1 MFLKSFRASSIS
13 LPLAISS
20 AAAAV
25 YSRSI
30 HSYCE
35 QAANITSP
43 IKDKVVLITG
53 ATAGIGRSCA
63 ITLAKH
69 DVKLV
74 LIGRRAD
81 RLDHLKQEI
90 LSKYPKSLIH
100 TVPLSVTDYEQVEKL
115 PTSLPKDFRDVDILI
130 NNAGTVN

>member
-1 MFLKSFRASSIS
+1 MFLKFIRTSSLS

-20 AAAAV
+20 AAAAA
-25 YSRSI
+25 YSRSV

-35 QAANITSP
+35 QAVTSP

-74 LIGRRAD
+74 VIVRRAD
-81 RLDHLKQEI
+81 KLDHLKQEI

-100 TVPLSVTDYEQVEKL
+100 TLPLSVTDYELVEKL
-115 PTSLPKDFRDVDILI
+115 PSSLPEEFRDVDILI
-130 NNAGTVN
+130 NNAGTIY

>member
-1 MFLKSFRASSIS
+1 MFLKSIRTSSLSI
-13 LPLAISS
+13 PLAISS

-35 QAANITSP
+35 QASSP

-74 LIGRRAD
+74 LIGRRVD
-81 RLDHLKQEI
+81 KLNLLKQEI

-100 TVPLSVTDYEQVEKL
+100 TVPLSVTDYELVEKL
-115 PTSLPKDFRDVDILI
+115 PITLPEEFRDVDILI
-130 NNAGTVN
+130 NNAGTIF